1 MENKE
6 DFFYM
11 NEISGGTLLSQTDQQ
26 SQRPATTGS
35 PAISSQFNLCMAYV
49 DPSQE
54 HDIQG
59 VH

>member
-1 MENKE
+1 
-6 DFFYM
+6 M

-26 SQRPATTGS
+26 SQRPGTTGS